1 MACLASPEQLPIYAE
16 VNSSDSKLLTPG
28 GSALNSARAYK
39 HANPGG
45 SVAYFGCIGNDE
57 FGKSLSE
64 QVAKSGVDAKFSIS
78 DEVATGTCAVLVGG
92 AERTLC
98 ANISAAKAYPLKH
111 LEDNMSVLE
120 NAEIIYT
127 TGFFVDSNFEAVK
140 KICDFAHEK
149 GKKLAFNLSAVFVI
163 DFYADQVAHVLKYAD
178 YVFCNEDEISAYAKS
193 KGFEHHEY
201 DRAARNIAQSE
212 KMNQTPRKVVVTLGS
227 SATKLVIQGMDGDMP

>member
-111 LEDNMSVLE
+111 LEDNMV
-120 NAEIIYT
+120 
-127 TGFFVDSNFEAVK
+127 
-140 KICDFAHEK
+140 
-149 GKKLAFNLSAVFVI
+149 
-163 DFYADQVAHVLKYAD
+163 
-178 YVFCNEDEISAYAKS
+178 S
-193 KGFEHHEY
+193 K
-201 DRAARNIAQSE
+201 
-212 KMNQTPRKVVVTLGS
+212 
-227 SATKLVIQGMDGDMP
+227 

>member
-1 MACLASPEQLPIYAE
+1 M
-16 VNSSDSKLLTPG
+16 
-28 GSALNSARAYK
+28 
-39 HANPGG
+39 
-45 SVAYFGCIGNDE
+45 
-57 FGKSLSE
+57 
-64 QVAKSGVDAKFSIS
+64 
-78 DEVATGTCAVLVGG
+78 
-92 AERTLC
+92 
-98 ANISAAKAYPLKH
+98 
-111 LEDNMSVLE
+111 E

-201 DRAARNIAQSE
+201 DRAARTIAQSE

-227 SATKLVIQGMDGDMP
+227 SATKLVIQGMDGEMP